1 MLRVIRRTSRKRR
14 HGALHVRC
22 RKPALEI
29 FHYTWLVFDRMR
41 RTLLALGRALAAILV
56 LGGIA
61 AAMHY
66 CHRECQVT
74 KRQEILAAQNQQ
86 MMQQPGSAATYQVD
100 GQVPMMSQHHHQHS
114 LMMPQQQQQQT
125 VMMAIPPELA
135 HAQVVTGEVLPGQ
148 PFAQQ
153 QQPPPPPVAQGP

>member
-1 MLRVIRRTSRKRR
+1 
-14 HGALHVRC
+14 
-22 RKPALEI
+22 
-29 FHYTWLVFDRMR
+29 
-41 RTLLALGRALAAILV
+41 
-56 LGGIA
+56 
-61 AAMHY
+61 
-66 CHRECQVT
+66 VT

-86 MMQQPGSAATYQVD
+86 MTQQPGSAATYQVD